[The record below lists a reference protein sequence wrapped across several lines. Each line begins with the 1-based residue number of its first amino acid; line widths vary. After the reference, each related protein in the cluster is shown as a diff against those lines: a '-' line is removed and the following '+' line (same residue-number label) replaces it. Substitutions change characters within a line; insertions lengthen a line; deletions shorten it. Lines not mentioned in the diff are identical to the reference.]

1 MIRSVHRLAVLPRR
15 LRLLWL
21 RQRQCCLGGSN
32 CSGKQLAVIQML
44 AQQQVRLGSRVRST
58 LGCVGN
64 QRPSSLCRLEE
75 QLVVTHQG
83 DSLGADVDGVFTEHL
98 LEGDLTNTPELITDV
113 LHEGQI
119 GSHSV
124 LLNGGPNDTRVR
136 DAGPASKTLSTRKQA
151 RPRIPCSR
159 LLDGPLRI
167 QTAAGRV
174 TMKQGDF
181 GRDP

>member
-98 LEGDLTNTPELITDV
+98 LEGDLTNAPELITDV

-124 LLNGGPNDTRVR
+124 LLDGGPNEEAQGRR
-136 DAGPASKTLSTRKQA
+136 AAPPYPSEGMAGPAS
-151 RPRIPCSR
+151 P
-159 LLDGPLRI
+159 
-167 QTAAGRV
+167 AAGGSPALHPR
-174 TMKQGDF
+174 
-181 GRDP
+181 RDSGKRS